1 MVDLVTITKLE
12 EIAVAE
18 IHKRNGRYASS
29 NYKRISYFSYDIYII
44 SEKKTLKKSIENI
57 VSI

>member
-44 SEKKTLKKSIENI
+44 SEKKNI
-57 VSI
+57 KEIY